1 MQNDLFSVKESG
13 ARGKDGILSSLG
25 ILCAAATVLVF
36 SALFFTDLSVSAM
49 ATLDLGLDFA
59 LLYFSSY
66 VMYFS
71 LFETGRE
78 RAKTAERYRTLHE
91 KRALLFRRYRSEGS
105 GDSLARFCEELS
117 RQKTAERHAA
127 RLSALF
133 LSEEEYKA
141 LTEKAPDTLTKKEK
155 RLLRK
160 VRRARAVR
168 ISPRMLLAEEEGA
181 GESVPFSHSP
191 AAMRRGRFARFLLPT
206 ALTALFSVSV
216 ACQVMEN
223 PSPDLIVGYLL
234 KLFTLFFNGVKGFRS
249 GYAHIAEEM
258 TAYIT
263 EQCFWLEEYFS
274 SLTHKE

>member
-1 MQNDLFSVKESG
+1 MQNDLFSLKEKASE
-13 ARGKDGILSSLG
+13 GKGSILSSLG
-25 ILCAAATVLVF
+25 ILCAVTTVLVF

-59 LLYFSSY
+59 LLCFSSY

-78 RAKTAERYRTLHE
+78 RAKAAAEYCALHE
-91 KRALLFRRYRSEGS
+91 KRTLLFRRYRSEGS
-105 GDSLARFCEELS
+105 GESLARFCRELS
-117 RQKTAERHAA
+117 RQKTAERRAA
-127 RLSALF
+127 TLSSLF
-133 LSEEEYKA
+133 LGEEEYGA
-141 LTEKAPDTLTKKEK
+141 LSEKAPDTLTGKEK

-160 VRRARAVR
+160 MRRVREVH
-168 ISPRMLLAEEEGA
+168 ISPRLLLAEEESA

-191 AAMRRGRFARFLLPT
+191 AAMRRKRFARFLLPT

-216 ACQVMEN
+216 ACRVMLD
-223 PSPDLIVGYLL
+223 PSPDIVVGYLL
-234 KLFTLFFNGVKGFRS
+234 KLFTLFFNGIKGFKS

-258 TAYIT
+258 TAYLS

-274 SLTHKE
+274 TLSHKE